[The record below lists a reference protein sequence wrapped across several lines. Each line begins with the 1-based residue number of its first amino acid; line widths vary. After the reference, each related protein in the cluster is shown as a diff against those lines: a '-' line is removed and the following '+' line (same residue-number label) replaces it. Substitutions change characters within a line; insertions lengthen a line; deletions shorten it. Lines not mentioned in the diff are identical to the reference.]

1 MHVHVHVHVHVNM
14 LRTRHGRGMCQLIDS
29 RALAPCSQAIS
40 IDQVAEQ
47 RATGDP
53 VHDPDCEACVVC
65 LDEAKTHILIPCGHQ
80 CVCGP
85 CSERLAQG
93 HCPVCRTAVTMAVRV
108 YK

>member
-1 MHVHVHVHVHVNM
+1 MAARVDR
-14 LRTRHGRGMCQLIDS
+14 LTR
-29 RALAPCSQAIS
+29 PCSSLAQAIS

-53 VHDPDCEACVVC
+53 EQRATGDPEYDPDRDACVVC
-65 LDEAKTHILIPCGHQ
+65 LDGAKSHILAPCGHQ

-93 HCPVCRTAVTMAVRV
+93 HCPVCRTAVTMTMRV
-108 YK
+108 VK

>member
-1 MHVHVHVHVHVNM
+1 MWHAP
-14 LRTRHGRGMCQLIDS
+14 IDCLTCPLFL
-29 RALAPCSQAIS
+29 LAQAIS

-53 VHDPDCEACVVC
+53 VHDPDREACVVC